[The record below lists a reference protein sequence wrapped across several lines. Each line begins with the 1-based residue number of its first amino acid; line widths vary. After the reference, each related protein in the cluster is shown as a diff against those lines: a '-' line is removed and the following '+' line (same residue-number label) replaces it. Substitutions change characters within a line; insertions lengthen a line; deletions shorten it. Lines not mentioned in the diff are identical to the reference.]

1 MLHKSIKVNIK
12 IQHED
17 FDVSKETQKLHGSES
32 GAIVNFIGL
41 VREYNQ
47 HKNEQITSITLE
59 HYPGMTESEIDK
71 IIKKSIEKWELT
83 GITVIHRVGKL
94 LVSDQIVFVG
104 VASKHRQNA
113 FDACNFIMDWLKT
126 KAPFW
131 KIEES
136 KSERK
141 WVESR
146 QSDEDAIY
154 KWKK

>member
-1 MLHKSIKVNIK
+1 MTHKSIKVYIK
-12 IQHED
+12 IQNED
-17 FDVSKETQKLHGSES
+17 FDVSKETQKLHERES

-41 VREYNQ
+41 VRDYTEHND
-47 HKNEQITSITLE
+47 EQIISMSLE

-71 IIKKSIEKWELT
+71 IIQKSIKKWELT

-94 LVSDQIVFVG
+94 FVSDQIVFVG